1 MNFGPRKTCDAEIRA
16 TNRAIEGPPNPAQTF
31 NQREMNMTLPLDLKR
46 MPGRIGAGLRR
57 TGLSAAVLAAA
68 TMVAAPLSAETL
80 VAVKHSALRVL
91 DPILTTAYMSR
102 NHGYMIFD
110 TLFALDESM
119 TPQPQMVD
127 SWTVSDDGLT
137 YRFTLR
143 EGLKFHDGSPV
154 TGDDVAASIAR
165 WGERDGMGQVLMD
178 FVESMGQDGDNVFV
192 MNMKEPYG
200 LVIDSL
206 AKPSS
211 NVPFIMPKRLAETPS
226 TEPIPEQIGS
236 GPFTWVEEEFQ
247 PGVKAVYAKFED
259 YVPRDEEPSWSAG
272 GKVVKVDRVEWVVM
286 PDDQTTLN
294 AIMAGEIDYWE
305 SPPSDLLPVL
315 EASGE
320 LEVRNLNV
328 LGYQTIMRPNALH
341 PPMDNPLI
349 RKAAI
354 ASVYQKDVLD
364 AMIGN
369 PDLYSLC
376 GAMFVCG
383 TPLATDVGSETLT
396 EGNGQDLARQLLE
409 EAGYDGTP
417 IVIMHPTDVGT
428 LRTQPVVV
436 AQAMRDVG
444 FEVDLQAM
452 DWQTLVGRRASQA
465 PIADGGWN
473 MFMTNWVGADVFNP
487 LVNNMVNGKG
497 PDGGWFGWP
506 DVPELEELRMA
517 YATSGSLEEQ
527 QEIAAKIQ
535 EVAYDEGVY
544 APIGQYFVPSAWTSN
559 LEGVLDG
566 PAPFFWNISK
576 N

>member
-1 MNFGPRKTCDAEIRA
+1 
-16 TNRAIEGPPNPAQTF
+16 
-31 NQREMNMTLPLDLKR
+31 MTLPLDLKR
-46 MPGRIGAGLRR
+46 MSGRIGTGLRR
-57 TGLSAAVLAAA
+57 SALSAAVLAAA
-68 TMVAAPLSAETL
+68 TMAAAPLSAETL
-80 VAVKHSALRVL
+80 TAVKHSALRVL
-91 DPILTTAYMSR
+91 DPIMTTAYMSR
-102 NHGYMIFD
+102 NHGYMVFD
-110 TLFALDESM
+110 TLFALDENM
-119 TPQPQMVD
+119 EAQPQMVD
-127 SWTVSDDGLT
+127 SWEVSDDGLT

-143 EGLKFHDGSPV
+143 DGLMFHDGSPV
-154 TGDDVAASIAR
+154 TGEDVAASIAR

-192 MNMKEPYG
+192 MNMKEPFG

-211 NVPFIMPKRLAETPS
+211 NVPFIMPKSIAETPS

-236 GPFTWVEEEFQ
+236 GPFKWVDDEFE
-247 PGVKAVYAKFED
+247 PGVKAVYEKFED
-259 YVPRDEEPSWSAG
+259 YVPRDEEPSWAAG

-294 AIMAGEIDYWE
+294 SITAGEIDYWE

-315 EASGE
+315 EANPDV
-320 LEVRNLNV
+320 EVRNLNA
-328 LGYQTIMRPNALH
+328 LGYQTIIRPNALNA
-341 PPMDNPLI
+341 PMDDPRI

-354 ASVYQKDVLD
+354 ASIYQKDVLD

-369 PDLYSLC
+369 PDLYNIC
-376 GAMFVCG
+376 GAMFICD

-396 EGNGQDLARQLLE
+396 EGNGQDLARELLE

-417 IVIMHPTDVGT
+417 IMIMHPTDVGT

-444 FEVDLQAM
+444 FEVDLRAM
-452 DWQTLVGRRASQA
+452 DWQTLVGRRASQE
-465 PIADGGWN
+465 PVDEGGWH
-473 MFMTNWVGADVFNP
+473 MFATNWVGADVFNP

-506 DVPELEELRMA
+506 EVPELEELRMA
-517 YATSGSLEEQ
+517 YATAGSLEEQ
-527 QEIAAKIQ
+527 QEYAAKIQ
-535 EVAYDEGVY
+535 EVAYEEGVY
-544 APIGQYFVPSAWTSN
+544 APIGEYIVPSAWTSN
-559 LEGVLDG
+559 LDGVLDG